1 MVEMNCPHCSEL
13 IVLPSS
19 EPGRY
24 ECPYCDKIFKVAK
37 KQTKPQS
44 IEIKQSLHQTNPANI
59 TIPNSTMAWHN
70 SKLVVFTI
78 LGAYLVI
85 QGIILFFDGFF
96 WFDYNPIGAVFFFCG
111 LYLLIPLIFVKQ
123 NIEDMEAEMEVN
135 ALSTSSKKFKV
146 SNPKKTAVKGILG
159 TSIAVSTVALI
170 IMTILVILFFV
181 VVVGIFSGAFLEIL
195 IGIFDT

>member
-1 MVEMNCPHCSEL
+1 MVEMNCPHCSEV

-19 EPGRY
+19 EPGSY

-44 IEIKQSLHQTNPANI
+44 IEMKQNLPQTNPANI

-111 LYLLIPLIFVKQ
+111 VYLLIPLIFAKQ
-123 NIEDMEAEMEVN
+123 NIEDMEAEMEIN
-135 ALSTSSKKFKV
+135 ALSPSSKKFKV
-146 SNPKKTAVKGILG
+146 NNRKKTAVKGILG
-159 TSIAVSTVALI
+159 TSIAVSTVVSI
-170 IMTILVILFFV
+170 IVIFLVVVFFV
-181 VVVGIFSGAFLEIL
+181 VIMALLAGASLDILSQIFG
-195 IGIFDT
+195 